1 MAPECYSGHM
11 ADDARPLVRSALEG
25 GAPPRGQPP
34 QPRKF
39 TREQFDHMRERGFFA
54 EYEKVELF
62 EGVVYLYSAVAEP
75 TPPRFTRAQFDEMV
89 TAGFFSE
96 GERVELF
103 EGEVI
108 SMMGEGNAHADAVN
122 LLAKALRGVAAE
134 SIDVFERTRLDL
146 PDGTEVYPDVL
157 VCLAGTRTKNLN
169 PQTVKLVIETSDSS
183 LSFDRKRKG
192 PRYAASGFQ
201 EYWIFDVRS
210 RRLWIC
216 RDPSADGEWGLVAK
230 VEGDAMASPLFAPDA
245 KIMLPK
251 VDLDE

>member
-1 MAPECYSGHM
+1 
-11 ADDARPLVRSALEG
+11 
-25 GAPPRGQPP
+25 
-34 QPRKF
+34 
-39 TREQFDHMRERGFFA
+39 MRERGFFA

-108 SMMGEGNAHADAVN
+108 SMMGEGNAHADAVT
-122 LLAKALRGVAAE
+122 LLARALRKVLAPSLE
-134 SIDVFERTRLDL
+134 VRERTRLNL
-146 PDGTEVYPDVL
+146 PDGTEVYPDVI
-157 VCLAGTRTKNLN
+157 VCEEQAMTAGLN
-169 PQTVKLVIETSDSS
+169 VDTVRLIVETSDSS

-210 RRLWIC
+210 RRLWVC
-216 RDPSADGEWGLVAK
+216 RDPSADGEWGLVTK

-245 KIMLPK
+245 KIALPK
-251 VDLDE
+251 VDPDE